1 MKKLFLFIALLTLSA
16 GLWAQDNWEMT
27 KEEAIEI
34 VNKTADEAITEIQN
48 ASTEAVAKPI
58 QDKAIVE
65 INKERDEDLRDIGRG
80 TEDERYCFSCVC
92 NVAIHTIT
100 KIKVQALEDIKAAIE
115 QQNATTQVVS
125 YYYPVY
131 NTDGVAAS
139 GIKEWK
145 KASVEATKVKSSN
158 SRITWNAG
166 WYVVT
171 GEVTLAQGVD
181 CTGAVHLILANGAK
195 LTAEAWADDYWQVH
209 APIQVSEPNYSITI
223 YAQSTDSTQMGQL
236 LTSPMEIV
244 AGIGGGDYSSGYN
257 VTINGGRIIANGGNK
272 AAGIGGGASG
282 LGSNITINGGI
293 VTARGGRNA
302 AGIGGGNCNVGSDI
316 TINGG
321 IVTARGGRNAAGIG
335 GGNCNVGSDITI
347 NGGIVTALGGNA
359 AAGIGGGKE
368 RGATN
373 ITINGGKIMAK
384 GGDEDAGYSVGDAIG
399 DGAGAPPSLKIHA
412 SSNLVVKAGTTANPE
427 TEIAPERTA
436 ETDIASDLAGKQY
449 ATVETKPITTTYIDE
464 NGISQ
469 EATAWEVV
477 FNSVPAIWGE
487 AGQTTWYIVQGPN
500 VRLLAGAVCKG
511 DVRLILADDAVLTA
525 TGLGIY
531 HNTPGIQ
538 VQGNGNSLTIYGQT
552 DQSGQLTAEGGDLA
566 AAIGGE
572 RMGTGSNI
580 TINGGIITAKG
591 GNQAAGIG
599 GGIVGNGSN
608 ITINGG
614 EITATGHQSAA
625 GIGGG
630 YYGTGSNITING
642 GKITAKGNIGCA
654 GIGNGVDARTAA
666 SNIFVATTL
675 TVRADDIFP
684 PTTVI
689 ANDGSD
695 LASSLTKK
703 LFVIIESEPSTG
715 LFDVNDN
722 DNSKFLIQNSKF
734 IKDGQL
740 FIRKNGK
747 TYNALG
753 IEL

>member
-1 MKKLFLFIALLTLSA
+1 MRKYLFLFAALTLSA

-34 VNKTADEAITEIQN
+34 VNRTADEAITEIQN

-92 NVAIHTIT
+92 NVAIHNIT
-100 KIKVQALEDIKAAIE
+100 DIKEQALEDIQAAIE

-145 KASVEATKVKSSN
+145 TASIEATKVTSSN

-166 WYVVT
+166 WYVVI
-171 GEVTLAQGVD
+171 GEVTLAKGVD

-209 APIQVSEPNYSITI
+209 AAIQVSEPNYSITI

-244 AGIGGGDYSSGYN
+244 AGIGGGYYSSGYN
-257 VTINGGRIIANGGNK
+257 VTINGGRITANGGNK

-293 VTARGGRNA
+293 VVARGGRNA
-302 AGIGGGNCNVGSDI
+302 AGIGGGSYGIGSNI
-316 TINGG
+316 AINGG
-321 IVTARGGRNAAGIG
+321 IVTAI
-335 GGNCNVGSDITI
+335 
-347 NGGIVTALGGNA
+347 GGNA
-359 AAGIGGGKE
+359 AAGIGGGQN

-384 GGDEDAGYSVGDAIG
+384 GGDEATGYSVGDAIG
-399 DGAGAPPSLKIHA
+399 DGSGATTA
-412 SSNLVVKAGTTANPE
+412 SSNIQVATNLVVKADNTASPA
-427 TEIAPERTA
+427 TEIAPARTA
-436 ETDIASDLAGKQY
+436 ATDIASDLAGKQY
-449 ATVETKPITTTYIDE
+449 ATVETKPMTTAYIDE
-464 NGISQ
+464 NGILQ
-469 EATAWEVV
+469 EAAAWEVV
-477 FNSVPAIWGE
+477 FCSVPVTWGE
-487 AGQTTWYIVQGPN
+487 AGKTTWYVVQGPN

-538 VQGNGNSLTIYGQT
+538 VSGNGTSLTIYGQT
-552 DQSGQLTAEGGDLA
+552 NQSGQLTAEGGDLA

-591 GNQAAGIG
+591 GNSAAGIG

-625 GIGGG
+625 AIGGG

-654 GIGNGVDARTAA
+654 GIGNGVDARIAA
-666 SNIFVATTL
+666 SNILVDTTL
-675 TVRADDIFP
+675 TVKADDTFP

-695 LASSLTKK
+695 LASSLDKK
-703 LFVIIESEPSTG
+703 LFVTIEPEPA
-715 LFDVNDN
+715 LDLININVNAN
-722 DNSKFLIQNSKF
+722 AKVSKFLH
-734 IKDGQL
+734 
-740 FIRKNGK
+740 NGRLYLRRAGS
-747 TYNALG
+747 TYNVLG
-753 IEL
+753 TRF